1 MKTLTSIACL
11 FAALLLS
18 GNAGAVGVSG
28 AGNKPAKPAEGQTQ
42 TTETTKPKQA
52 TGGGGVKPTSQSASR
67 LVPRATDATRRQM
80 SVENLREAS
89 IRNGPIKP
97 TIDQSHR
104 QNFPD
109 PKTLPQTKR
118 IGAYP
123 WHFDITAT
131 YFFIGELASQNNP
144 VPNTASSWDSM
155 WDDNYGG
162 YDDPNPANRDPVTY
176 APKGFTP
183 QLNPFYVALPY
194 NDIQHGGPRP
204 EASSVIPW
212 YNRDKAG
219 KYESVCRGMWVQI
232 YYNGRYCF
240 AQWED
245 VGPFCVDDWEYVF
258 KGARPRNT
266 SNKCAGIDISPAV
279 RDYLGIPGGM
289 ATVHWRFVEFS
300 LVPGGPW
307 ARFGKD
313 NPFVNPA
320 LTQAVRKYQIKNHI
334 VTKSGKKLVKKTTEG
349 GSSDLKQKTSGE
361 PLRTKGRAPYVK
373 HSVDPSKLKDTKLR
387 TR

>member
-1 MKTLTSIACL
+1 MTMKALAATACL

-18 GNAGAVGVSG
+18 GNAAAVGVSG

-42 TTETTKPKQA
+42 SA
-52 TGGGGVKPTSQSASR
+52 GGGGGVKPTSQSASR

-155 WDDNYGG
+155 WDDN
-162 YDDPNPANRDPVTY
+162 
-176 APKGFTP
+176 
-183 QLNPFYVALPY
+183 
-194 NDIQHGGPRP
+194 
-204 EASSVIPW
+204 
-212 YNRDKAG
+212 
-219 KYESVCRGMWVQI
+219 
-232 YYNGRYCF
+232 
-240 AQWED
+240 
-245 VGPFCVDDWEYVF
+245 
-258 KGARPRNT
+258 
-266 SNKCAGIDISPAV
+266 
-279 RDYLGIPGGM
+279 
-289 ATVHWRFVEFS
+289 
-300 LVPGGPW
+300 
-307 ARFGKD
+307 
-313 NPFVNPA
+313 
-320 LTQAVRKYQIKNHI
+320 
-334 VTKSGKKLVKKTTEG
+334 
-349 GSSDLKQKTSGE
+349 
-361 PLRTKGRAPYVK
+361 
-373 HSVDPSKLKDTKLR
+373 
-387 TR
+387 